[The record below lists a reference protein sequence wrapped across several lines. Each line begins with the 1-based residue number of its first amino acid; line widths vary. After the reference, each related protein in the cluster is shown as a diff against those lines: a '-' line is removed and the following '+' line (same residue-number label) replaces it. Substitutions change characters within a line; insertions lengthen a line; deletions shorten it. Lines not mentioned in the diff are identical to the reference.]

1 MEGKME
7 IKNLKGKVVIELS
20 ELEYNDLIEKTNG
33 IDRVLS
39 TMLEMQDLWLSDVG
53 KIESLK
59 YSLLHLLSLE
69 WSSEAYRYVPKEEAA
84 ALKIKRKK
92 RLKKGATK

>member
-1 MEGKME
+1 MV
-7 IKNLKGKVVIELS
+7 IKNLKGRVVIELS
-20 ELEYNDLIEKTNG
+20 ELEYFDLIDKANG
-33 IDRVLS
+33 IDRILS

-69 WSSEAYRYVPKEEAA
+69 WSSEAHRYIPKAEADK
-84 ALKIKRKK
+84 LKLKRKK
-92 RLKKGATK
+92 RLKK

>member
-1 MEGKME
+1 MV
-7 IKNLKGKVVIELS
+7 IKNLKGRVVIELS
-20 ELEYNDLIEKTNG
+20 ELEYNDLTEKANG

-69 WSSEAYRYVPKEEAA
+69 WSSEVHRYVPKAEAA
-84 ALKIKRKK
+84 ALKLKRKK
-92 RLKKGATK
+92 RLSK